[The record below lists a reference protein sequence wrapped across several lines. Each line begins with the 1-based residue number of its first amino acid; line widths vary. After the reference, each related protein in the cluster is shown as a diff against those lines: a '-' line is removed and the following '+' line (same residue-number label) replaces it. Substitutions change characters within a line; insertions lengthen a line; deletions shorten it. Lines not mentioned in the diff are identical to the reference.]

1 VHSAKHTGED
11 EGGCTAIAKATV
23 ARCGEECCPVAHA
36 MADGAA
42 AGPAPDGGAVAAAQE
57 GGGAQPGRG
66 GKRATEADVLRR
78 QAALKDAKAKAEQAA
93 RTAVYEAQRAR
104 THWDF
109 LLQEMAWMAADFAGE
124 RLWKLAAASKLASAA
139 QRAVETQTLR
149 PAAAPVAPAEDA
161 ATGRPK
167 RAGAAMAAGVAGTCR
182 HGSVGSTPL
191 ALSATEV

>member
-1 VHSAKHTGED
+1 
-11 EGGCTAIAKATV
+11 
-23 ARCGEECCPVAHA
+23 
-36 MADGAA
+36 M
-42 AGPAPDGGAVAAAQE
+42 
-57 GGGAQPGRG
+57 RG

-93 RTAVYEAQRAR
+93 RTPVYEAQRAR

-139 QRAVETQTLR
+139 QRAVETQPLR
-149 PAAAPVAPAEDA
+149 PAAAPAAPAAEDT

-182 HGSVGSTPL
+182 HGSVGSAPL
-191 ALSATEV
+191 ALSASEV